1 MVFQPRKNSEGLVR
15 EFWNER
21 YSAEDY
27 VYGTAP
33 NTFLRKQLECLIPGT
48 VLFPCEGEGRNAVFA
63 AQHGWKVKA
72 FDASE
77 AGKEKALLLANKQG
91 LEFTY
96 DVSDAMDISY
106 PQDSFDV
113 IALIYAHF
121 PEDIRQTLHHKMISW
136 MRPGGILIL
145 EAFNPLQLSNTSGG
159 PKDASMLYT
168 HEMLQSDFNQLQ
180 TILLGT
186 EKIIL
191 DEGTFHRGPADVIRY
206 VGQKLN

>member
-1 MVFQPRKNSEGLVR
+1 VK

-21 YSAEDY
+21 YSAEAY

-48 VLFPCEGEGRNAVFA
+48 ALFPCEGEGRNAVFA
-63 AQHGWKVKA
+63 AQHGWKVSA

-77 AGKEKALLLANKQG
+77 AGKEKAILLAKKQE
-91 LEFTY
+91 LELTY
-96 DVSDAMDISY
+96 EVADAMDISY
-106 PQDSFDV
+106 PLESFDV

-121 PEDIRQTLHHKMISW
+121 PQNLRQELHHKMISW
-136 MRPGGILIL
+136 LKPGGVLIL

-159 PKDASMLYT
+159 PKDLSLLYK
-168 HEMLQSDFNQLQ
+168 EDMLQSDFNQLQ
-180 TILLGT
+180 TILLGN
-186 EKIIL
+186 ERIIL
-191 DEGTFHRGPADVIRY
+191 DEGTFHCGPADVIRY

>member
-1 MVFQPRKNSEGLVR
+1 MK

-27 VYGTAP
+27 AYGTAP

-63 AQHGWKVKA
+63 AQHGWKVSA

-77 AGKEKALLLANKQG
+77 TGKEKALLLAKKQKVD
-91 LEFTY
+91 FTY
-96 DVSDAMDISY
+96 DVADAMKISY
-106 PQDSFDV
+106 PQASFDV

-121 PEDIRQTLHHKMISW
+121 PESIRQILHHKMISW
-136 MRPGGILIL
+136 LKPGGVLIL

-159 PKDASMLYT
+159 PKDSSMLYT
-168 HEMLQSDFNQLQ
+168 HEILQSDFNQLK
-180 TILLGT
+180 TILLST
-186 EKIIL
+186 EKINL
-191 DEGTFHRGPADVIRY
+191 DEGTFHCGPADVIRY
-206 VGQKLN
+206 VGQKIN

>member
-1 MVFQPRKNSEGLVR
+1 MTK

-21 YSAEDY
+21 YSAEVY

-33 NTFLRKQLECLIPGT
+33 NTFLRKQLECLIPGS

-63 AQHGWKVKA
+63 AQHGWKVSA

-77 AGKEKALLLANKQG
+77 TGKEKALLLAKKQ
-91 LEFTY
+91 EVDFTY
-96 DVSDAMDISY
+96 DVADAMEISY
-106 PQDSFDV
+106 PEASFDV

-121 PEDIRQTLHHKMISW
+121 HENIRQTLHHKMISW
-136 MRPGGILIL
+136 LKPGGILIL

-159 PKDASMLYT
+159 PKDPSMLYT
-168 HEMLQSDFNQLQ
+168 NEMLQSDFNQLQ
-180 TILLGT
+180 TILLGN

-191 DEGTFHRGPADVIRY
+191 DEGSFHRGPADVIRC
-206 VGQKLN
+206 VGQK